1 MRIQL
6 STRTWITGLIGALAI
21 LAVLPSLTPDLPAWW
36 ADKVPVLHLGLDLK
50 GGMEVLLGVDTQGA
64 VDGALATLAGNLKVA
79 MKDER
84 IRYEQVEASGGAV
97 TADLILPKGKEELVS
112 LVNRQFPG
120 VTVADEGETRLRLSY
135 PEREAAR
142 IKENAVVQS
151 LETIRNRVD
160 QFGVTEP
167 TIVRQGAERI
177 LVQLPGIDD
186 PNRAIALIKRT
197 AVLKFMILDAA
208 GTPDSPGAG
217 NILMYG
223 PEVDPQTGRSTRVP
237 YVLRNRVLLRGD
249 TISDARVKY
258 DSQNAAPYVSLSF
271 NSMGSKIFEQVTADH
286 VNERL
291 AIVLDEE
298 VKSAPVIRER
308 IAGGQAQISG
318 SFTAQ
323 EASDLAIVLRAGSL
337 PAPVKVL
344 QKWTVSPTLGADS
357 IRKGLTS
364 MATGFTLIVS
374 FMVVYYGVSGFFA
387 IVALLLNIILIPAC
401 LSLFGSTLTM
411 PGMAGIVLTL
421 GMAVDANVLIYERIR
436 EELRGGKTIRGAVDA
451 GFSRA
456 FLTIF
461 DSHMTSFITALVL
474 FQFGTG
480 SIKGFAVTMVIGI
493 VASLFTAV
501 FVTRTIFEWY
511 LRVRPVNKL
520 SV

>member
-6 STRTWITGLIGALAI
+6 STRTWITGFIGAAAI
-21 LAVLPSLTPDLPAWW
+21 LAVLPSLAPDLPEWW
-36 ADKVPVLHLGLDLK
+36 AGKVPVLHLGLDLK

-64 VDGALATLAGNLKVA
+64 VDGALANLAGNLKVA

-84 IRYEQVEASGGAV
+84 IRYEQVEAAGGAV
-97 TADLILPKGKEELVS
+97 VADLILPKGKEDLIS
-112 LVNRQFPG
+112 LVGRRFPG
-120 VTVADEGETRLRLSY
+120 VTAADEGETRVRLSY

-142 IKENAVVQS
+142 IKESAVVQS

-197 AVLKFMILDAA
+197 AVLKFMILDPA
-208 GTPDSPGAG
+208 GTPDSPGSG
-217 NILMYG
+217 NILLYG
-223 PEVDPQTGRSTRVP
+223 PEDDGSGRIVRVP
-237 YVLRNRVLLRGD
+237 YVLKNRVLLRGD

-258 DSQNAAPYVSLSF
+258 DSQNASPYVSLSF
-271 NSMGSKIFEQVTADH
+271 NSMGAKIFEQVTGEH

-318 SFTAQ
+318 SFSPQ
-323 EASDLAIVLRAGSL
+323 EAADLAIVLRAGSL

-364 MATGFTLIVS
+364 MATGFALIVG
-374 FMVVYYGVSGFFA
+374 FMVLYYGVSGFFA

-436 EELRGGKTIRGAVDA
+436 EELRGGKTIRGAVDS

-493 VASLFTAV
+493 AASLFTAV